1 MPPHLAQ
8 PCCVA
13 LGRAL
18 DSGLISRHGLWALS
32 IGFLFPKASC
42 SRVHCSWIQFKYRQ
56 NDIIY
61 PLPDLQ
67 FQLVMQD
74 FSSKLHMEPTNKSEQ
89 DPNRLNNNNNNNNN
103 TNNNN
108 SSSNS
113 VATLRVLQTQSTA
126 PELEN
131 LENNIKK
138 LESDLHEA
146 KSRNLYLSE
155 LVENQKR

>member
-1 MPPHLAQ
+1 
-8 PCCVA
+8 
-13 LGRAL
+13 
-18 DSGLISRHGLWALS
+18 
-32 IGFLFPKASC
+32 
-42 SRVHCSWIQFKYRQ
+42 
-56 NDIIY
+56 
-61 PLPDLQ
+61 
-67 FQLVMQD
+67 
-74 FSSKLHMEPTNKSEQ
+74 MEPTNKSEQ
-89 DPNRLNNNNNNNNN
+89 DPNRLNNNNNNN
-103 TNNNN
+103 TTNNN